1 MTSSFRKYFT
11 PASPPDLDQLHRA
24 DFISKVYNKPAP
36 TERDVVKMVFVRH
49 GESTWNKSKKFT
61 GWIDVPLSENGE
73 QECRDAGK
81 QLKELGYKF
90 DTAYTSL
97 LCRATKTLD
106 LILEEMGQEND
117 VDIVKHWKVN
127 ERHYGALQG
136 RDKVQTAEEYGTE
149 QVQKWR

>member
-1 MTSSFRKYFT
+1 MT
-11 PASPPDLDQLHRA
+11 PASPPDLDQLKRA
-24 DFISKVYNKPAP
+24 DFIAKVYNKPA
-36 TERDVVKMVFVRH
+36 TRDVVKMVFVRH

-81 QLKELGYKF
+81 QLKKLGYKF

-117 VDIVKHWKVN
+117 VDIFKHWKVN

-136 RDKVQTAEEYGTE
+136 RDKH
-149 QVQKWR
+149 

>member
-1 MTSSFRKYFT
+1 VTSSFRKYFT
-11 PASPPDLDQLHRA
+11 PASPPDLDQLNRA

-106 LILEEMGQEND
+106 LILEEMEQEND
-117 VDIVKHWKVN
+117 VEIVKHWKVN

-149 QVQKWR
+149 